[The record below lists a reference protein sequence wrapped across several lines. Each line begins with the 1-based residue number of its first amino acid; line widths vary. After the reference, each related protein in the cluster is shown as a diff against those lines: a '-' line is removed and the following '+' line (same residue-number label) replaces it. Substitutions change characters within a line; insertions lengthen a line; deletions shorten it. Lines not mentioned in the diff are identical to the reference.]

1 MQQALKVHDEEQK
14 RASPAARRELAKEH
28 DAELDAL
35 ETILSPP
42 VWKST
47 TGLGGPH
54 QTSELSSS
62 VKSKSIRLIFGRID
76 CSHPVLEAQPKS
88 VRRNIQI
95 RAH

>member
-54 QTSELSSS
+54 QTSDLSISIT
-62 VKSKSIRLIFGRID
+62 SKSIRLIFGRID
-76 CSHPVLEAQPKS
+76 RSHRVFEAQPKS
-88 VRRNIQI
+88 TTQSVQ
-95 RAH
+95 